1 VRKLAFLKRICELKP
16 DNEYHLICR
25 RGFYNS
31 LKRQTGMVAIM
42 SGTLKMILS
51 FTQRDQ
57 SRTATAIERTLIIKP
72 TDTIRFHASHLRHGD
87 LEGLPGIGNPGG
99 EKQGK
104 FTASAQCYFGNGD
117 TQGVGGRD

>member
-1 VRKLAFLKRICELKP
+1 
-16 DNEYHLICR
+16 
-25 RGFYNS
+25 
-31 LKRQTGMVAIM
+31 
-42 SGTLKMILS
+42 MILS

-117 TQGVGGRD
+117 TQGVGGLDQTPWVTSAVLYSSVQLVLLLGPCVVGEPKTSRAFSSKSRLI